1 MKPSEE
7 ILKSWQQNAA
17 NWIAT
22 IEHQE
27 IESRRLVTNDAI
39 VSAVS
44 STGAKKI
51 LDVGCGE
58 GWLTR
63 ALQQQGV
70 EAWGVDAVPQLV
82 TAAVEKGGPFYEVAS
97 YQDLATGLWQK
108 QVCFDAAVI
117 NFALIDQQDTEALIH
132 ALPDYLSAPGFVVIQ
147 TLHPYLR
154 ITSGD
159 YVTGWKEG
167 SWDGMKR
174 RFTHAYP
181 WYFRTLED
189 WLKLFQ
195 SKYNL
200 VAVQEPLHPETKQ
213 PLSIIFILQTKEPI
227 LS

>member
-1 MKPSEE
+1 MKPSEK

-22 IEHQE
+22 IEQQE

-39 VSAVS
+39 IQTVCSFGVN
-44 STGAKKI
+44 KI

-63 ALQQQGV
+63 ALQQKGM
-70 EAWGVDAVPQLV
+70 EAVGVDAIPQLV
-82 TAAVEKGGPFYEVAS
+82 TAAIEKGGPFYEVVS
-97 YQDLATGLWQK
+97 YQDLAKGAWRK
-108 QVCFDAAVI
+108 QMLFDAAVI

-132 ALPDYLSAPGFVVIQ
+132 ALPIYLSAAGFVVIQ

-154 ITSGD
+154 IASGD

-167 SWDGMKR
+167 SWEGMKR

-195 SKYNL
+195 SKYTL
-200 VAVQEPLHPETKQ
+200 VAVQEPMHPETRQ
-213 PLSIIFILQTKEPI
+213 PLSIIFILQTKESI